1 MTLKG
6 IGSLPKIL
14 SIGIGSLQSLVLVLG
29 PYNPW
34 YWYWV
39 PTILGIGIGCLQSS
53 VLVLGPYIGLHTEC
67 GRRHV
72 RMSGNTSQHDDDDDA
87 LIQNG

>member
-6 IGSLPKIL
+6 IGSL
-14 SIGIGSLQSLVLVLG
+14 QSL
-29 PYNPW
+29 
-34 YWYWV
+34 
-39 PTILGIGIGCLQSS
+39 

-72 RMSGNTSQHDDDDDA
+72 HMSGNTSQHDDDDNA
-87 LIQNG
+87 LVNIDDVYGEEH